1 MCELRVKL
9 RRHSAVVSVYLGP
22 CARGDTMLLLLSL
35 LPGLISAQGASLL
48 ASRLQGFS
56 PAGFR
61 KVN

>member
-9 RRHSAVVSVYLGP
+9 RPHSAVVSVYLGP
-22 CARGDTMLLLLSL
+22 CARGDTMLLLLYL

>member
-1 MCELRVKL
+1 
-9 RRHSAVVSVYLGP
+9 
-22 CARGDTMLLLLSL
+22 MLLLLSL

>member
-1 MCELRVKL
+1 MQV
-9 RRHSAVVSVYLGP
+9 
-22 CARGDTMLLLLSL
+22 LLLSL
-35 LPGLISAQGASLL
+35 LPALTSAQGASLL

>member
-9 RRHSAVVSVYLGP
+9 RPHSAVVSVYLGP

>member
-9 RRHSAVVSVYLGP
+9 RPDSAVVSVYLGP
-22 CARGDTMLLLLSL
+22 CARGDMMLLLLSL